1 MIIND
6 GTTEKEAEAKIGSA
20 TQVIWEMNEIVSKR
34 KELSRS
40 GKLKVVNATTM
51 PMLMYVCEVKWSH

>member
-1 MIIND
+1 MISSD

-20 TQVIWEMNEIVSKR
+20 TQVIRKMNEIVLRR

-51 PMLMYVCEVKWSH
+51 PMLM

>member
-1 MIIND
+1 MISSD

-20 TQVIWEMNEIVSKR
+20 TQVIREMNEIVLR
-34 KELSRS
+34 RRELSRS

-51 PMLMYVCEVKWSH
+51 PVLMYVCEVK